1 MAKMTKSTAEKLLA
15 DVPGE
20 KRFWCHDG
28 QVLRNLP
35 ELAVALK
42 DMSEETFSYHT
53 TGNKNDFSNWV
64 GDVIGDEKL
73 ARDLLRSGTRAQ
85 AAKSVASRVTWL
97 MSKMATE

>member
-28 QVLRNLP
+28 QALKNP
-35 ELAVALK
+35 SDLAVALK
-42 DMSEETFSYHT
+42 DMSEETFSYHASR
-53 TGNKNDFSNWV
+53 NKNDFSNWV
-64 GDVIGDEKL
+64 RDVIGDDKL

-85 AAKSVASRVTWL
+85 AAKRVASRVTWL
-97 MSKMATE
+97 RSKMATE